1 MRRRKTHRMRLVTWI
16 TDTTSTPNDVAVS
29 KRKDYGDDWLKVVQ
43 LVENWDVTPMFIG
56 APRTVSICNFYPT
69 ALNIVMRILQIWSDY
84 LASDQLNSRRSV
96 LEGAWRSHRNACTKL
111 LKWDPG
117 SSTYPVF
124 HHNRNINTKINP
136 NFNSVSKGK
145 HNIMNCMHA
154 LNKEK
159 QLTSA
164 FCMNAVNATHWNT
177 KSARHNTIAIS
188 MIYHTCTITTRFR
201 DESME
206 QPVSL

>member
-56 APRTVSICNFYPT
+56 ASRTVSICNFYPT

-84 LASDQLNSRRSV
+84 LASDQLNSRRLV
-96 LEGAWRSHRNACTKL
+96 LEGAWWSHRNACTKL

-117 SSTYPVF
+117 GLFTNAGRTYDTTAVVRRGSQLRYDLF
-124 HHNRNINTKINP
+124 TKLVASGDRI
-136 NFNSVSKGK
+136 V
-145 HNIMNCMHA
+145 
-154 LNKEK
+154 
-159 QLTSA
+159 
-164 FCMNAVNATHWNT
+164 
-177 KSARHNTIAIS
+177 RTIRTFADRKCRSITIVYIS
-188 MIYHTCTITTRFR
+188 ICGADR
-201 DESME
+201 
-206 QPVSL
+206 